1 MTTKTAML
9 PVPGAELYYEVRGDG
24 PLLIIGQSGEGDA
37 RRSTAMVDRL
47 VGHYTVATYD
57 RRGLSRTRVEDPSA
71 FVPPQTHAEDV
82 HHLLAALT
90 DEPALMLGCSLGA
103 LYGLHLAA
111 AYPGQLRVLIAHDPA
126 TPGLLPPADRARIER
141 TLTDVE
147 AAARNGGW
155 RAAIAM
161 VAAATGLDPANMK
174 TESGVTAVPMTGDR
188 EANMT
193 YYLTNDVAGLRR
205 DTLGAAEVTA
215 ASATTHIVSAAGA
228 DSKRAWNHQCA
239 EELAAVLGTPL
250 IQFPGGHN
258 GNTAFPHAFATRLHE
273 VLTTTP

>member
-9 PVPGAELYYEVRGDG
+9 PVPGAELYYEVSGDG

-37 RRSTAMVDRL
+37 RRSTEMIDRL
-47 VGHYTVATYD
+47 VDRYTVATYD
-57 RRGLSRTRVEDPSA
+57 RRGLSRTKAEDPDA
-71 FVPPQTHAEDV
+71 PVPPRTHAEDL

-111 AYPGQLRVLIAHDPA
+111 AHPGQLRVLIAHDPA

-141 TLTDVE
+141 TLTEVE
-147 AAARNGGW
+147 ATARNGGW

-161 VAAATGLDPANMK
+161 VAAATGLDPRNMK

-215 ASATTHIVSAAGA
+215 AAARTRIIPAAGA
-228 DSKRAWNHQCA
+228 DSKRAWNHRCA
-239 EELAAVLGTPL
+239 EELAAVLDAPL
-250 IQFPGGHN
+250 VEFPGGHN
-258 GNTAFPHAFATRLHE
+258 GNTAFPRAFATRVHE
-273 VLTTTP
+273 VLSTP